1 MNGYRLLL
9 CFVAGICLL
18 AASNQAAADDLKSV
32 PWQISANRIIR
43 FEKSDIIVAEG
54 SVVLQHVEEVGA
66 DPLVIRAD
74 WIRYNVKAGRIKARG
89 NLEVHSGNDVLV
101 AQSARFDLN
110 RQTGSLTMT
119 SLRFSESNWH
129 FSGRVVE
136 KTGELTY
143 HFKDGSVT
151 TCPETAEG
159 KPFWSVNAADVYL
172 NTGDKARL
180 KNVSLLV
187 KDVPIAYLPYLVIP
201 VSRQSGLLTPEWS
214 QSQRDGTG
222 FNLPFFWNLSSSFDA
237 TFYPGILSKRG
248 VTAGAEFRYRAAERS
263 QGTIAVNYQHDRTT
277 DTVED
282 EYKSD
287 GYLRTDHDRYWLRA
301 KADHDFGNGLK
312 AGLDL
317 DMVSDRDYLQEF
329 RKGIIGFDTSND
341 KFLAAHNR
349 GFQEESIPF
358 RESTVQL
365 GKTTASM
372 FLGGEMRT
380 VDDER
385 DEPSATTTLH
395 ALPRVVFNGRV
406 GIPKIP
412 VPCSL
417 DWDSEYVFYWRD
429 EGIGEHRLDIHPGFV
444 VSIPADFIEGTIS
457 TGIRETMYRVEVFGD
472 SSVHD
477 WSNNDSQ
484 FRRVWDF
491 EIDFA
496 TTLARDFAINLGSVK
511 RFNHKFRPRIAY
523 SYMTSTDQDDLPYL
537 DAQDRIES
545 QNHLIYGIDNYFRI
559 GGLLGDN
566 SYDRR
571 FGYFKISQA
580 YNIREVRRSLEDAL
594 DDRHPFSD
602 IFFELEFYPLERLKI
617 AYETAWSVHGK
628 GVTFYNFKTEYSGR
642 ERRSLSIN
650 YRYNRVPW
658 VDEPYFYTDDP
669 AESMHELNMEIQ
681 AALSKLFSVRG
692 DMAHSWSYNHV
703 VEASVHLIY
712 HPACWSV
719 ELLAAK
725 TPDDHRIGI
734 IFSLA
739 GLGKV
744 MEFDF

>member
-1 MNGYRLLL
+1 VNGYRLLL

-18 AASNQAAADDLKSV
+18 AASNRVAADDLISE

-54 SVVLQHVEEVGA
+54 SVVLHHVEEVGA
-66 DPLVIRAD
+66 DPMVIRAD
-74 WIRYNVKAGRIKARG
+74 WIRYNVKAGSIKARG
-89 NLEVHSGNDVLV
+89 NLDVHSRNDVLT

-110 RQTGSLTMT
+110 RQTGFLTMT
-119 SLRFSESNWH
+119 SMRFSESKWH
-129 FSGRVVE
+129 FSGQEVE

-143 HFKDGSVT
+143 HFKDGRVT
-151 TCPETAEG
+151 TCPESAEV
-159 KPFWSVNAADVYL
+159 KPLWSVNASDVYL

-180 KNVSLLV
+180 KNVSLRV
-187 KDVPIAYLPYLVIP
+187 KDVTIAYLPYLVIP
-201 VSRQSGLLTPEWS
+201 VSRQSGFLTPEWS
-214 QSQRDGTG
+214 QSQLDGTG
-222 FNLPFFWNLSSSFDA
+222 FNLPFFWNLSPSFDA
-237 TFYPGILSKRG
+237 TFYPGILTKRG

-263 QGTIAVNYQHDRTT
+263 QGTIAVNYQHDKTT

-312 AGLDL
+312 TKLDL
-317 DMVSDRDYLQEF
+317 DMVSDLDYLQEF
-329 RKGIIGFDTSND
+329 RNGIIGFDTSND
-341 KFLAAHNR
+341 KFLATHNR

-358 RESTVQL
+358 RESTLQL

-372 FLGGEMRT
+372 FLGGEIRI

-385 DEPSATTTLH
+385 NELSATSTLH
-395 ALPRVVFNGRV
+395 ALPRIIYNGRV
-406 GIPKIP
+406 GIPKTP

-417 DWDSEYVFYWRD
+417 NWDSEYIFYWRD
-429 EGIGEHRLDIHPGFV
+429 EGIGEHRLDIHPGLV
-444 VSIPADFIEGTIS
+444 VSIPSDFIEGTIS

-472 SSVHD
+472 QSVHD
-477 WSNNDSQ
+477 WSNNDTQ

-491 EIDFA
+491 EMDFA
-496 TTLARDFAINLGSVK
+496 TTFARDFSINLGSVK
-511 RFNHKFRPRIAY
+511 RFNHKFRPSLAY
-523 SYMTSTDQDDLPYL
+523 SYITSTDQGDLPYL
-537 DAQDRIES
+537 DAHDRIES
-545 QNHLIYGIDNYFRI
+545 QHHLSYGIDNYFRI

-580 YNIREVRRSLEDAL
+580 YNIHEARRSLEDSR

-602 IFFELEFYPLERLKI
+602 ILFELEFYPFEKLRI
-617 AYETAWSVHGK
+617 AHETALSVYGK
-628 GVTFYNFKTEYSGR
+628 GVTFYNFKTSYYSR
-642 ERRSLSIN
+642 KTRSLSIN
-650 YRYNRVPW
+650 YRYNKVPS
-658 VDEPYFYTDDP
+658 VGEPYFYTDSS
-669 AESMHELNMEIQ
+669 AESSHQLDMEIQ
-681 AALSKLFSVRG
+681 AALSKLFSVKG
-692 DMAHSWSYNHV
+692 NMTHSLSSNHM

-712 HPACWSV
+712 HPACWSM
-719 ELLAAK
+719 ELLASK
-725 TPDDHRIGI
+725 TSDDHRIGI
-734 IFSLA
+734 IFSLV